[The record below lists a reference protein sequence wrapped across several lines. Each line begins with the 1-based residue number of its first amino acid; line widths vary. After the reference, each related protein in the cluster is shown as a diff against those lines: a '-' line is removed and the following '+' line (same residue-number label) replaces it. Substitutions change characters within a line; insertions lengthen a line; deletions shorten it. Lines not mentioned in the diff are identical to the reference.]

1 VLAEC
6 FEKLTDET
14 VRSPVSEADAAAFP
28 RRAGE
33 LGCRILL
40 VRGEHDAEG
49 RENDIEAAVGEGQ
62 RLGVRLSEND
72 GQMLCGGTLLAAIKQ
87 SAYVVG

>member
-1 VLAEC
+1 MTPKV
-6 FEKLTDET
+6 EKRH
-14 VRSPVSEADAAAFP
+14 RSC
-28 RRAGE
+28 RRA
-33 LGCRILL
+33 
-40 VRGEHDAEG
+40 
-49 RENDIEAAVGEGQ
+49 GQ